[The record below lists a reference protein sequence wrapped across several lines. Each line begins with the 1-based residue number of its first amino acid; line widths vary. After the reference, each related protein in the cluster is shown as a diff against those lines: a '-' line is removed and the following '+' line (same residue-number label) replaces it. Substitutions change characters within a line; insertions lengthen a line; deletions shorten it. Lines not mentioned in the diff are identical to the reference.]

1 MSDEVDIAKKNI
13 FRQQYQRLMEEAE
26 KETRRR
32 EDERRHELLSEN
44 PLDINYARW
53 ATEEEMKESLTPLF
67 VGNKTEKSGIP
78 LLVSDGITYVETAD
92 SHSLII
98 GSSGSKKSRL
108 FMMPS
113 VLTLCQA
120 GESMVVTDPKAEIY
134 EKTSGILKEAGYK
147 VYCLNFRDD
156 VRQNSW
162 NPLEIPRQFFALG
175 KFDLAVGLLNDFAH
189 ISVPHDTRNGVD
201 PFWDNSA
208 RSAFMGMLLIL
219 MMLAEN
225 PEEVNIRSLLR
236 LRQTMFKYRS
246 SYKSQ
251 ETDYDYLSK
260 ILGLMDDENI
270 ARFYLSSIA
279 IAPEKTF
286 QSIMAT
292 LDTHLMKF
300 LIRPEITD
308 MLCHND
314 INFKELGKSK
324 VAIFVVMPDE
334 KETYHGLV
342 SLFIQQCYQSLIFEA
357 QKNDDKMLQNRVNFL
372 LDEFSSLPR
381 IKEFPSMIAAARSR
395 NIRFNIVIQSEK
407 QLFSKYAEDA
417 ETIEGNCNNWI
428 YLYTKEVD
436 TLQKLS
442 TLCGTQKSGKPLVT
456 LSRLQRFSKEDGE
469 ALVFYGRNF
478 PFLSNLWDID
488 KYIAGV
494 KKMSYFEVPEM
505 FETQLFKLEQIFSEQ
520 PDELIRSKLANNYEK
535 NSERSYATRIEW
547 GFIDTEDNCVK
558 SLTESKFYEFA
569 RNNLAVQQDGNSS
582 IDALCRISQKV
593 ESGIDKGKRVVIKNK
608 AAGIS
613 ILRCIE
619 NNTDHIYIEQRD
631 QGERKKYANV
641 IATYLLNMGIAIPIL
656 FDMSKLDDSWNEIVT
671 ENKDSLTMLDVFIAN
686 DFIQNT
692 ITPDDSYNY
701 SNNLIQL
708 AQELMKESNT
718 EIEER
723 PRYVFI
729 LYNLED
735 ARNMVDSLW
744 QAWNVAERK
753 NVQLIAIGSNAD
765 VVSHNCL
772 EYSRKGSATT
782 YNSPLRLYFD
792 EVSDSVCAKQGQTP
806 SIIFEF
812 NI

>member
-13 FRQQYQRLMEEAE
+13 FRQQYQHLMEEAE

-67 VGNKTEKSGIP
+67 AGNKTEKSGIP

-189 ISVPHDTRNGVD
+189 ISVPYDTRTGSD

-225 PEEVNIRSLLR
+225 PDQVNIRSLLR

-246 SYKSQ
+246 FYKAQ
-251 ETDYDYLSK
+251 ETDYLQK

-314 INFKELGKSK
+314 ISFKELGKAK

-357 QKNDDKMLQNRVNFL
+357 QKNVDKMLQNRVNFL
-372 LDEFSSLPR
+372 LDEFSALPR

-395 NIRFNIVIQSEK
+395 NIRFNIVVQSEK

-417 ETIEGNCNNWI
+417 ETIEGNCSNWI
-428 YLYTKEVD
+428 YLYTKEID

-469 ALVFYGRNF
+469 ALVFYGRKF

-494 KKMSYFEVPEM
+494 EKLSYFEVPER
-505 FETQLFKLEQIFSEQ
+505 FETQLFKLEKIFSEH
-520 PDELIRSKLANNYEK
+520 PDELIRLKLANNYRK
-535 NSERSYATRIEW
+535 NFKMSYSNRRKW
-547 GFIDTEDNCVK
+547 KFVDTEDNYAR
-558 SLTESKFYEFA
+558 SLAKSKFYELA
-569 RNNLAVQQDGNSS
+569 RNYLAVQQDGISS
-582 IDALCRISQKV
+582 IDSLCRISEIV
-593 ESGIDKGKRVVIKNK
+593 ETGIDRGKRVVVKKK

-641 IATYLLNMGIAIPIL
+641 IATYLLNMGIAIPVI
-656 FDMSKLDDSWNEIVT
+656 FDMSKLDDSYNEMVT

-686 DFIQNT
+686 NFVQNT
-692 ITPDDSYNY
+692 ITHDDSYKY
-701 SNNLIQL
+701 SDNLIQL
-708 AQELMKESNT
+708 AQELMKDCNT

-735 ARNMVDSLW
+735 AHNIVDSLW

-772 EYSRKGSATT
+772 EYSRKGFETT
-782 YNSPLRLYFD
+782 YDSPLKLYFD
-792 EVSDSVCAKQGQTP
+792 EVSNSVCAKQGQTP

>member
-1 MSDEVDIAKKNI
+1 MSNEVDIAKKNI
-13 FRQQYQRLMEEAE
+13 FRQQYQHLMEEAE

-53 ATEEEMKESLTPLF
+53 ATEEEVKESLTPLF
-67 VGNKTEKSGIP
+67 IGNKNEKSGIP
-78 LLVSDGITYVETAD
+78 LLVSDGITYVDTSD

-120 GESMVVTDPKAEIY
+120 GESMVITDPKAEIY

-175 KFDLAVGLLNDFAH
+175 KFDLSVGLLNDFAH
-189 ISVPHDTRNGVD
+189 ISVPHDTRNGID

-208 RSAFMGMLLIL
+208 RNAFMGMLLIL

-225 PEEVNIRSLLR
+225 PDEVNIRSLLR

-251 ETDYDYLSK
+251 DTDYLSK
-260 ILGLMDDENI
+260 ILELMDDESI

-314 INFKELGKSK
+314 ISFKELGESK
-324 VAIFVVMPDE
+324 VAVFVVMPDE

-357 QKNDDKMLQNRVNFL
+357 QKKDNKTLRNRVNFL

-395 NIRFNIVIQSEK
+395 NIRFNIVVQSEK
-407 QLFSKYAEDA
+407 QLFSKYTEDA

-428 YLYTKEVD
+428 YLYTKEID

-442 TLCGTQKSGKPLVT
+442 TLCGAQKSGKPLVT

-469 ALVFYGRNF
+469 ALVFHGRNF

-488 KYIAGV
+488 KYMSGV
-494 KKMSYFEVPEM
+494 KKLSYFEVPEM
-505 FETQLFKLEQIFSEQ
+505 FETKLFKLEYIFSEQ
-520 PDELIRSKLANNYEK
+520 PDELIRSKLANNYGKKVEK
-535 NSERSYATRIEW
+535 NPTNEKKW
-547 GFIDTEDNCVK
+547 GFIDKERNYVQKFDRF
-558 SLTESKFYEFA
+558 KFYEYA
-569 RNNLAVQQDGNSS
+569 KKHLSVQLDGIGS
-582 IDALCRISQKV
+582 IDTLCRISYRV
-593 ESGIDKGKRVVIKNK
+593 EDGIERGKRVVIKDK
-608 AAGIS
+608 IAGVS
-613 ILRCIE
+613 VLRCIE
-619 NNTDHIYIEQRD
+619 SNTDHIYIKQSD
-631 QGERKKYANV
+631 PGERKRYANV
-641 IATYLLNMGIAIPIL
+641 IATYLLNMGIAIPVL

-671 ENKDSLTMLDVFIAN
+671 KNKDSLSMLDVFIAN
-686 DFIQNT
+686 DFLRETT
-692 ITPDDSYNY
+692 ISDSNEY
-701 SNNLIQL
+701 SNNLILL
-708 AQELMKESNT
+708 AQELMKDSNT

-723 PRYVFI
+723 PRYAFI

-735 ARNMVDSLW
+735 ASNVVDSLW

-753 NVQLIAIGSNAD
+753 NVQLIAIGNNAD

-772 EYSRKGSATT
+772 EYSKKDSEITC
-782 YNSPLRLYFD
+782 NSPLKLYYN
-792 EVSDSVCAKQGQTP
+792 EVSNSVCAKQGKTP
-806 SIIFEF
+806 SIIFDF

>member
-1 MSDEVDIAKKNI
+1 MSNEVDIAKKNI
-13 FRQQYQRLMEEAE
+13 FRQQYQHLMEEAE

-53 ATEEEMKESLTPLF
+53 ATEEEIKESLTPLF
-67 VGNKTEKSGIP
+67 WGHDNEKSGIP
-78 LLVSDGITYVETAD
+78 LLVSDGITYVETSD

-120 GESMVVTDPKAEIY
+120 GESMVITDPKAEIY
-134 EKTSGILKEAGYK
+134 EKTSGILKQKGYK

-175 KFDLAVGLLNDFAH
+175 KFDLSVGLLNDFAH
-189 ISVPHDTRNGVD
+189 ISVPHDTRNGID

-219 MMLAEN
+219 MLLAEN
-225 PEEVNIRSLLR
+225 PNEVNIRSLLR
-236 LRQTMFKYRS
+236 LRQTMFRYRS

-251 ETDYDYLSK
+251 KSQEDYLSK
-260 ILGLMDDENI
+260 LLERMDDESI

-314 INFKELGKSK
+314 ISFKELGESK

-357 QKNDDKMLQNRVNFL
+357 QKNDNKTLRNRVNFL

-395 NIRFNIVIQSEK
+395 NIRFNIVVQSEK
-407 QLFSKYAEDA
+407 QLFSKYLEDA

-428 YLYTKEVD
+428 YLYTKEID

-469 ALVFYGRNF
+469 ALIFHGRNF
-478 PFLSNLWDID
+478 PFLSNLCDID
-488 KYIAGV
+488 KYMSED
-494 KKMSYFEVPEM
+494 KRDSYFEPPEI
-505 FETQLFKLEQIFSEQ
+505 FETQLFKLEHILSEQ
-520 PDELIRSKLANNYEK
+520 PDELIRSKLTNNYGKKTENHSADGK
-535 NSERSYATRIEW
+535 KWAFVDKECNQVAMNSRSQ
-547 GFIDTEDNCVK
+547 
-558 SLTESKFYEFA
+558 FYEFA
-569 RNNLAVQQDGNSS
+569 KKHLSVRLDGIDS
-582 IDALCRISQKV
+582 IETLCRISHRVEKGVDVGKKV
-593 ESGIDKGKRVVIKNK
+593 IVKDKT
-608 AAGIS
+608 AGIS
-613 ILRCIE
+613 VLRCIE
-619 NNTDHIYIEQRD
+619 SNTDHIYIEQHD
-631 QGERKKYANV
+631 PSERKKYANV
-641 IATYLLNMGIAIPIL
+641 IAMYLLNMGIAIPIL
-656 FDMSKLDDSWNEIVT
+656 FDMSKLDDSWNEIVAQ
-671 ENKDSLTMLDVFIAN
+671 NKDSLTMLDVFIAN
-686 DFIQNT
+686 DYLKESAFS
-692 ITPDDSYNY
+692 DGDEY
-701 SNNLIQL
+701 SKKLILL
-708 AQELMKESNT
+708 AKELMKESNS
-718 EIEER
+718 EINER
-723 PRYVFI
+723 PGFAFI

-735 ARNMVDSLW
+735 ASNIVDSLW

-753 NVQLIAIGSNAD
+753 NVQLIVIGNNSD

-772 EYSRKGSATT
+772 EYSKKDSAIT

-792 EVSDSVCAKQGQTP
+792 EVSNSVCAKQGQTP

>member
-1 MSDEVDIAKKNI
+1 MSNEVDIAKKNI
-13 FRQQYQRLMEEAE
+13 FRQQYQHLMEEAE

-53 ATEEEMKESLTPLF
+53 ATEEEIKESITPLF
-67 VGNKTEKSGIP
+67 VGNKNEKSGIP
-78 LLVSDGITYVETAD
+78 LLVSDGITYVDTSD

-120 GESMVVTDPKAEIY
+120 GESMVITDPKAEIY
-134 EKTSGILKEAGYK
+134 EKTSGILKETGYK

-175 KFDLAVGLLNDFAH
+175 KFDLSVGLLNDFAH
-189 ISVPHDTRNGVD
+189 ISVPHDTRNRID

-225 PEEVNIRSLLR
+225 PDEVNIRSLLR
-236 LRQTMFKYRS
+236 LRQTMFKYRC

-251 ETDYDYLSK
+251 ETDYLSK
-260 ILGLMDDENI
+260 ILELMDDESI

-314 INFKELGKSK
+314 ISFKELGESK

-357 QKNDDKMLQNRVNFL
+357 QKNDNKMLRNRVNFL

-407 QLFSKYAEDA
+407 QLFSKYTEDA

-428 YLYTKEVD
+428 YLYTKEIG

-456 LSRLQRFSKEDGE
+456 LSRLQRFSKENGE
-469 ALVFYGRNF
+469 ALVFHGRNF

-488 KYIAGV
+488 KYISGD
-494 KKMSYFEVPEM
+494 KKSSYFEVPKM
-505 FETQLFKLEQIFSEQ
+505 FETQLFKLEYLFSEQ
-520 PDELIRSKLANNYEK
+520 PDELIRSKLANNYGKKSEK
-535 NSERSYATRIEW
+535 NHATGKKW
-547 GFIDTEDNCVK
+547 GFIDKEGNCAMK
-558 SLTESKFYEFA
+558 LAESKFYEFA
-569 RNNLAVQQDGNSS
+569 RNHLSVQHDGIGS
-582 IDALCRISQKV
+582 IDTLCRISQKV
-593 ESGIDKGKRVVIKNK
+593 EDGIDRGKRVVVKDK
-608 AAGIS
+608 TAGVS
-613 ILRCIE
+613 VLRCIE
-619 NNTDHIYIEQRD
+619 SNTDHIYIEERD
-631 QGERKKYANV
+631 PAKRKKYANV

-656 FDMSKLDDSWNEIVT
+656 FDMSILDDSWNEIVK
-671 ENKDSLTMLDVFIAN
+671 ENEDSLTMLDVFIAN
-686 DFIQNT
+686 DFLRDANISDN
-692 ITPDDSYNY
+692 YGY
-701 SNNLIQL
+701 SNNLITL
-708 AQELMKESNT
+708 AQELMKNSNT
-718 EIEER
+718 ESEER
-723 PRYVFI
+723 PRYAFI

-735 ARNMVDSLW
+735 ASNIVDSLW

-772 EYSRKGSATT
+772 EYSKKDSAIT

-792 EVSDSVCAKQGQTP
+792 EVSNSVCAKQGQTP

-812 NI
+812 NF

>member
-1 MSDEVDIAKKNI
+1 M
-13 FRQQYQRLMEEAE
+13 
-26 KETRRR
+26 
-32 EDERRHELLSEN
+32 
-44 PLDINYARW
+44 
-53 ATEEEMKESLTPLF
+53 
-67 VGNKTEKSGIP
+67 
-78 LLVSDGITYVETAD
+78 
-92 SHSLII
+92 
-98 GSSGSKKSRL
+98 
-108 FMMPS
+108 
-113 VLTLCQA
+113 
-120 GESMVVTDPKAEIY
+120 
-134 EKTSGILKEAGYK
+134 
-147 VYCLNFRDD
+147 
-156 VRQNSW
+156 
-162 NPLEIPRQFFALG
+162 
-175 KFDLAVGLLNDFAH
+175 
-189 ISVPHDTRNGVD
+189 
-201 PFWDNSA
+201 
-208 RSAFMGMLLIL
+208 
-219 MMLAEN
+219 
-225 PEEVNIRSLLR
+225 
-236 LRQTMFKYRS
+236 
-246 SYKSQ
+246 
-251 ETDYDYLSK
+251 
-260 ILGLMDDENI
+260 
-270 ARFYLSSIA
+270 
-279 IAPEKTF
+279 
-286 QSIMAT
+286 
-292 LDTHLMKF
+292 
-300 LIRPEITD
+300 
-308 MLCHND
+308 
-314 INFKELGKSK
+314 
-324 VAIFVVMPDE
+324 
-334 KETYHGLV
+334 
-342 SLFIQQCYQSLIFEA
+342 
-357 QKNDDKMLQNRVNFL
+357 
-372 LDEFSSLPR
+372 
-381 IKEFPSMIAAARSR
+381 
-395 NIRFNIVIQSEK
+395 
-407 QLFSKYAEDA
+407 
-417 ETIEGNCNNWI
+417 
-428 YLYTKEVD
+428 
-436 TLQKLS
+436 
-442 TLCGTQKSGKPLVT
+442 
-456 LSRLQRFSKEDGE
+456 
-469 ALVFYGRNF
+469 FYGRNF

>member
-1 MSDEVDIAKKNI
+1 MSNEVDIAKKNI
-13 FRQQYQRLMEEAE
+13 FRQQYQHLMEEAE

-53 ATEEEMKESLTPLF
+53 AAEEEIKESLTPLF
-67 VGNKTEKSGIP
+67 WGNRNEKSGIP
-78 LLVSDGITYVETAD
+78 LLVSDGITYVETTD

-120 GESMVVTDPKAEIY
+120 GESMVITDPKAEIF
-134 EKTSGILKEAGYK
+134 EKTSGTLKQAGYK

-162 NPLEIPRQFFALG
+162 NPLEIPRQFFSLG
-175 KFDLAVGLLNDFAH
+175 KFDLSVGLLNDFAH
-189 ISVPHDTRNGVD
+189 ISVPHDTRNGID

-219 MMLAEN
+219 MMLAEK
-225 PEEVNIRSLLR
+225 PDEVNIRSLLR
-236 LRQTMFKYRS
+236 LRQTLFKYRS
-246 SYKSQ
+246 FYKSQ
-251 ETDYDYLSK
+251 ETDYLSK
-260 ILGLMDDENI
+260 ILELMDDESI

-314 INFKELGKSK
+314 ISFKELGESK

-357 QKNDDKMLQNRVNFL
+357 QKSDSKTLKNRVNFL

-395 NIRFNIVIQSEK
+395 NIRFNIVVQSEK

-428 YLYTKEVD
+428 YLYTKEID

-456 LSRLQRFSKEDGE
+456 LSRLQRFSKDEGE
-469 ALVFYGRNF
+469 ALIFHGRNF

-488 KYIAGV
+488 RYIAGDN
-494 KKMSYFEVPEM
+494 KESYFEIPDTY
-505 FETQLFKLEQIFSEQ
+505 ETQLFKLEHVFSEQ
-520 PDELIRSKLANNYEK
+520 PDELIRSRLANNYGKQAEK
-535 NSERSYATRIEW
+535 NHPTGKKW
-547 GFIDTEDNCVK
+547 GFLDDEHDQIITYDGC
-558 SLTESKFYEFA
+558 KFYEFA
-569 RNNLAVQQDGNSS
+569 RKHLLEHINEIGS
-582 IDALCRISQKV
+582 INAFCRISNRV
-593 ESGIDKGKRVVIKNK
+593 ENNTESGKRVVIKDK
-608 AAGIS
+608 TAGIS
-613 ILRCIE
+613 VLRCIE
-619 NNTDHIYIEQRD
+619 NNVDHVYIEQKD
-631 QGERKKYANV
+631 PVERKRYAKI

-656 FDMSKLDDSWNEIVT
+656 FDMSKLDDSLNKIAT
-671 ENKDSLTMLDVFIAN
+671 DNKDSVAMLDLFIAN
-686 DFIQNT
+686 DFLQESVIADGT
-692 ITPDDSYNY
+692 EYLEK
-701 SNNLIQL
+701 LIAL
-708 AQELMKESNT
+708 ARELMEDSNT
-718 EIEER
+718 ESEGH

-735 ARNMVDSLW
+735 ADNIVDSLW
-744 QAWNVAERK
+744 QAWNVADRK
-753 NVQLIAIGSNAD
+753 NVQLIAIGNNSD
-765 VVSHNCL
+765 VVDHNCL
-772 EYSRKGSATT
+772 EYSKKDSSIT
-782 YNSPLRLYFD
+782 YASPLRLYFD
-792 EVSDSVCAKQGQTP
+792 EVSNSVFAKQGQTP

-812 NI
+812 NL